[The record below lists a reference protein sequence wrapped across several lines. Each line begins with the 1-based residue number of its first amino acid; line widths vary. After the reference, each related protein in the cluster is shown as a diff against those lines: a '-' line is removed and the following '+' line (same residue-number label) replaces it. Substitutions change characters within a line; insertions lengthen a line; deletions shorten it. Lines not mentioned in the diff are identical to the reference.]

1 MSPRLPLRDLRE
13 ARADPARYRNK
24 LLNPPRGGGPNY
36 FNALRDAIFNFHKAE
51 WTAAEAEWY
60 LEGRLNSLPD
70 TVGRADVSDQFRW
83 YVGEYEARGWTTF
96 HTRMNVSIPLPSWVS
111 ANLSVSGEIARIDLV
126 PSGGYAGWVFLSGD
140 AEGWRDDPRMPLIQE
155 ELTQK
160 MNAADDEVS
169 VGVYALRERSAEL
182 TRYYAT
188 EIEKTR
194 SSLEELLQQLR
205 L

>member
-13 ARADPARYRNK
+13 ARADPARYRTK
-24 LLNPPRGGGPNY
+24 LLNSPRGGGPNY
-36 FNALRDAIFNFHKAE
+36 FNALRDAIFNFHKAD
-51 WTAAEAEWY
+51 WTAAEAERY
-60 LEGRLNSLPD
+60 LEGRLDGLPG
-70 TVGRADVSDQFRW
+70 TVGRDEVSDQFRW
-83 YVGEYEARGWTTF
+83 YVEEYEARGWTTF
-96 HTRMNVSIPLPSWVS
+96 RTRMNVSVPLPSWVT

-160 MNAADDEVS
+160 MNAPTDEVS

-182 TRYYAT
+182 TRYSAT
-188 EIEKTR
+188 EIEMAR